1 MYKTCFYFPPHSFS
15 PSVLLVYFCYQK
27 DIINI
32 RLFTVII
39 FYSQYLFLPSALQLG
54 LRSSSCFLT
63 VFRCLWRYYHLLAGL
78 VSDQVYLPK
87 LCCGAKYI
95 HFRYIQEVKGQIKK
109 RSRKRLETRDNK
121 GFQSYR
127 VEEIIFRTNLVG
139 RLNPDLPTKRRKR
152 EEVGLKGNYEDCF
165 RCYDLDNNIPQ
176 AHLWFWLQL
185 WWTISVQAICI
196 LLQVSAECLCFSA
209 S

>member
-1 MYKTCFYFPPHSFS
+1 M
-15 PSVLLVYFCYQK
+15 
-27 DIINI
+27 
-32 RLFTVII
+32 
-39 FYSQYLFLPSALQLG
+39 
-54 LRSSSCFLT
+54 
-63 VFRCLWRYYHLLAGL
+63 
-78 VSDQVYLPK
+78 
-87 LCCGAKYI
+87 
-95 HFRYIQEVKGQIKK
+95 KGQIKK

-176 AHLWFWLQL
+176 AHL
-185 WWTISVQAICI
+185 
-196 LLQVSAECLCFSA
+196 
-209 S
+209 